1 LAYDLPDGFRIFFSQ
16 GFWENGTSKGN
27 NNGQPNKNGTGWDWY
42 PTMENT
48 TRWNKRVIDSIAVYP
63 QDGDQEEWQTFNDKY
78 HWGEDLI
85 NEVRSKFGYENRI
98 EIKD

>member
-1 LAYDLPDGFRIFFSQ
+1 LPDGFRIFFSQ
-16 GFWENGTSKGN
+16 DFWENGTSKGN
-27 NNGQPNKNGTGWDWY
+27 NNDQPNKNGTGWDWY

-63 QDGDQEEWQTFNDKY
+63 QDGDQEEWQAFNDKY